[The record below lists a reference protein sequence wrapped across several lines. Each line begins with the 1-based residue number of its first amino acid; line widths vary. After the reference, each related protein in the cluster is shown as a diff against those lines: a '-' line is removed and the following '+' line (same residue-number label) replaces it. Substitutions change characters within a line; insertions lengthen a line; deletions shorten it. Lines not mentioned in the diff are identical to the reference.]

1 MAPIPRLAA
10 KPLSIITGAL
20 FTAFSAPSS
29 TPPTNGA
36 NATLPDTQYIGS
48 ASFLNLTLF
57 HTPPPSS
64 SSSHSSSSSSS
75 SPISSLVYYHSN
87 NNTYTGCNKMPFSS
101 TDNVVLMNPLQFGNA
116 TSSNSTCGDWIQI
129 QNRQNTDLSTYAQI
143 VGVCDDCEY
152 GSMDLS
158 LGALNDLAPDLP
170 FEDMTFSNSSD
181 ITISDLTDPNSTY
194 SVSTT
199 TISSDNLLDITW
211 SLSDAPKPRNN
222 PAPTSKTTPTTTPP
236 TTTTTSTSTAT
247 PTPTTPSTPPPAEQ
261 FSGRATWYSDT
272 NGQCEHSYSQSDLIV
287 AVNQDQMGTGKNM
300 CGKKI
305 LLTMKGSSV
314 QVVATVVDMCPK
326 AFCKFGD
333 LDLSQA
339 AFKMFAGLGVG
350 ELTLQWSWL

>member
-1 MAPIPRLAA
+1 
-10 KPLSIITGAL
+10 
-20 FTAFSAPSS
+20 

-48 ASFLNLTLF
+48 ASFLNLTLL

-64 SSSHSSSSSSS
+64 SSSSNSSSSSS

-87 NNTYTGCNKMPFSS
+87 NNTYTGCNQMPFSS

-116 TSSNSTCGDWIQI
+116 TSSNSTCGNWIQV

-143 VGVCDDCEY
+143 VGICDDCEY

-158 LGALNDLAPDLP
+158 LGALNDLAPDLS

-181 ITISDLTDPNSTY
+181 ITISDLTDSDSTY
-194 SVSTT
+194 SPSTT

-211 SLSDAPKPRNN
+211 SLSDAPEPRNN
-222 PAPTSKTTPTTTPP
+222 PTPTS
-236 TTTTTSTSTAT
+236 TTTSTTTSPTTTAT
-247 PTPTTPSTPPPAEQ
+247 PTPTPSSTPPPAEQ
-261 FSGRATWYSDT
+261 FSGRGTWYSDT
-272 NGQCEHSYSQSDLIV
+272 HGQCEHNYSQSDLIV
-287 AVNQDQMGTGKNM
+287 AVNQDQMGTGMDM

-305 LLTMKGSSV
+305 LMTMKGSDV
-314 QVVATVVDMCPK
+314 QVIATVVDMCPK
-326 AFCKFGD
+326 AYCKFGD

-339 AFKMFAGLGVG
+339 AFKKFAGLGVG

>member
-1 MAPIPRLAA
+1 SVFFLHLSSLLSLFFFLLFTLVPSTLLPHNHILHLHLTMAPIPRLAA

-143 VGVCDDCEY
+143 VGVCDD
-152 GSMDLS
+152 
-158 LGALNDLAPDLP
+158 
-170 FEDMTFSNSSD
+170 
-181 ITISDLTDPNSTY
+181 
-194 SVSTT
+194 
-199 TISSDNLLDITW
+199 
-211 SLSDAPKPRNN
+211 
-222 PAPTSKTTPTTTPP
+222 
-236 TTTTTSTSTAT
+236 
-247 PTPTTPSTPPPAEQ
+247 
-261 FSGRATWYSDT
+261 
-272 NGQCEHSYSQSDLIV
+272 
-287 AVNQDQMGTGKNM
+287 
-300 CGKKI
+300 
-305 LLTMKGSSV
+305 
-314 QVVATVVDMCPK
+314 
-326 AFCKFGD
+326 
-333 LDLSQA
+333 
-339 AFKMFAGLGVG
+339 
-350 ELTLQWSWL
+350 

>member
-1 MAPIPRLAA
+1 MAPIPRLAT

-29 TPPTNGA
+29 APPTNGA

-48 ASFLNLTLF
+48 ASYLNLTLL

-64 SSSHSSSSSSS
+64 SSSSNSSSSSSSS

-87 NNTYTGCNKMPFSS
+87 NNTYTGCNQMPFSS
-101 TDNVVLMNPLQFGNA
+101 TDNVVLMNALQFGNA
-116 TSSNSTCGDWIQI
+116 SSSNSTCGNWIQV

-143 VGVCDDCEY
+143 VGICDDCEY

-181 ITISDLTDPNSTY
+181 ITISDLTDSDSTY
-194 SVSTT
+194 SPSTT

-211 SLSDAPKPRNN
+211 SLSDAPEPRNN
-222 PAPTSKTTPTTTPP
+222 PTPTSTTTPTTTSL
-236 TTTTTSTSTAT
+236 TTTTTPT
-247 PTPTTPSTPPPAEQ
+247 PTPSSTPQPAEQ
-261 FSGRATWYSDT
+261 FSGRGTWYSDT
-272 NGQCEHSYSQSDLIV
+272 HGQCEHNYSQSDLIV
-287 AVNQDQMGTGKNM
+287 AVNQDQMGTGKDM

-305 LLTMKGSSV
+305 LMTMKGSDV
-314 QVVATVVDMCPK
+314 QVIATVVDMCPK
-326 AFCKFGD
+326 AYCKFGD

-339 AFKMFAGLGVG
+339 AFKKFAGLGVG